1 MRQYQLKMKMSILIL
16 VKLSGFF
23 STLCTNQ
30 CVSFISSLKS
40 PYLFLQ

>member
-1 MRQYQLKMKMSILIL
+1 MRQCQLKMNMSISIL
-16 VKLSGFF
+16 VKLNTFI
-23 STLCTNQ
+23 STLCTNN